1 MERFLE
7 SEDLERYDIDQ
18 KVRDAE
24 EIVEGLDLG
33 EDYWIK
39 PYTDF
44 DGPVRTRGSG
54 KNEYHDGVKEAFDL
68 LIYDEEILTPGIISG
83 RGIGYILHQVD
94 ELDLSAI
101 DVAGEMGAVYFPQER
116 LERGVPEGFDP
127 ERVVPR
133 EEAGKD
139 DIYSFNLKLFE
150 HLAEHNMQFM
160 YGDNVSNVIGS
171 ACIEAY
177 GINLD
182 EDRFSVEDTVY
193 EDIYDHEG
201 AQSVQK
207 SIEEAIENYFGG
219 EYADQFEFYND
230 IIRFEKTEEA
240 AEVLTNVFASKPF
253 IPWGFHDEGD
263 RIAIFPEYRAD
274 ESFEKEEL
282 EKFVSSVLQEFNQDA
297 DTEFWYSTYHDNSFD
312 FGKRGYEN
320 LKTRAAKEML
330 GDLPRDENVLFA
342 NTGDKISDVFQMD
355 NSLFFAQE
363 GTEAH
368 RYCEGRDIPYIPV
381 ENTVE
386 SFLILHQL
394 ASRDARMERPE
405 RPPELKVG
413 E

>member
-219 EYADQFEFYND
+219 EYADQFEF
-230 IIRFEKTEEA
+230 
-240 AEVLTNVFASKPF
+240 
-253 IPWGFHDEGD
+253 
-263 RIAIFPEYRAD
+263 
-274 ESFEKEEL
+274 
-282 EKFVSSVLQEFNQDA
+282 
-297 DTEFWYSTYHDNSFD
+297 
-312 FGKRGYEN
+312 
-320 LKTRAAKEML
+320 
-330 GDLPRDENVLFA
+330 
-342 NTGDKISDVFQMD
+342 
-355 NSLFFAQE
+355 
-363 GTEAH
+363 
-368 RYCEGRDIPYIPV
+368 
-381 ENTVE
+381 
-386 SFLILHQL
+386 
-394 ASRDARMERPE
+394 
-405 RPPELKVG
+405 
-413 E
+413 